1 LHAFSQRYNWRRVP
15 FCLDRWGAHGAEQST
30 VAFAF
35 EAFDR
40 FIWECNAG
48 FLESLPTGFVVRK
61 GKLEAKG
68 RRERFE
74 DAAACGDDFTANA
87 VAGDQ
92 A

>member
-1 LHAFSQRYNWRRVP
+1 
-15 FCLDRWGAHGAEQST
+15 
-30 VAFAF
+30 
-35 EAFDR
+35 
-40 FIWECNAG
+40 
-48 FLESLPTGFVVRK
+48 LESLPTGFVVRK